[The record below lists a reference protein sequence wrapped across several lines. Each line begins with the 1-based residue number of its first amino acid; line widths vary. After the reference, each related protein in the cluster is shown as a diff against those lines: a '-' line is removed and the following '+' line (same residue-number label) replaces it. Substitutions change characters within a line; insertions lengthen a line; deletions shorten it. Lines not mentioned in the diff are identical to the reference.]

1 MIYLGDNWPA
11 QYRNSIFLCNT
22 HGHRVNHDALERKD
36 SGYVGTHRPDFLLTG
51 SDWFRGTELKY
62 GPDGSV
68 YLSDW
73 ADLGECHDHDGVHRT
88 SGRIYKISYGDVTPP
103 KNLNLNQLSDSELI
117 KLQLHPN
124 DWYVRHARRI
134 LTERAGT
141 GEKLEPA

>member
-1 MIYLGDNWPA
+1 
-11 QYRNSIFLCNT
+11 
-22 HGHRVNHDALERKD
+22 
-36 SGYVGTHRPDFLLTG
+36 VGTHRPDFLLTG

-141 GEKLEPA
+141 GENWSQPEAELLKNLQYLERSSPTTACDVDLVLYESIE